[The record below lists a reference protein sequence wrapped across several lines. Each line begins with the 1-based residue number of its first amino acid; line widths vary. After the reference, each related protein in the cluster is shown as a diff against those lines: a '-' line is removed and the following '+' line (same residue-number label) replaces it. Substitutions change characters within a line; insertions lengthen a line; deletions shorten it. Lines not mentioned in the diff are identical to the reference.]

1 MTVNQAAVRQMPME
15 QVGAVERRVAPRTFL
30 ALLGR
35 DIRVLRR
42 EIGGFLVRL
51 VMQPLLFVFVFLYVL
66 PKIGGDF
73 RTSAGSDV
81 AFATILVPGLL
92 AVSVNF
98 QGLQAVALPLVREL
112 SWSKEIEDRVLAP
125 VRIWVIGFQKIFSG
139 TLQSMVAAA
148 IVLPITYFV
157 HADGHAPHL
166 QPNWGLFVV
175 VLILSS
181 FLTSATG
188 LLLGTVVNPNKISLL
203 FGVVLVPVT
212 FLGCVYYPWAA
223 LHPIP
228 WLQALV
234 CLNPLV
240 YISEGFRWALTPQ
253 VGHMPAWAIMM
264 ALIVG
269 TAALT
274 ILSLRTFR
282 HRVVNI

>member
-1 MTVNQAAVRQMPME
+1 MTVNQVTVQQTPAE
-15 QVGAVERRVAPRTFL
+15 QIGAVDGRIALRTFL

-42 EIGGFLVRL
+42 EVGGFLIRL
-51 VMQPLLFVFVFLYVL
+51 VMQPFLFVFVFSYVL
-66 PKIGGDF
+66 PKIGGSF
-73 RTSAGSDV
+73 HTSAGSDV
-81 AFATILVPGLL
+81 PFATILVPGLL

-98 QGLQAVALPLVREL
+98 QGLQAVALPLVREF

-125 VRIWVIGFQKIFSG
+125 VRVWVIGLEKIFSG
-139 TLQSMVAAA
+139 MLQSVIAAA

-157 HADGHAPHL
+157 HAEGQAPHL
-166 QPNWGLFVV
+166 QPNWGLFVGILV
-175 VLILSS
+175 LSS

-188 LLLGTVVNPNKISLL
+188 LLLGTIVNPNKISLL
-203 FGVVLVPVT
+203 FGVMLVPIT

-253 VGHMPAWAIMM
+253 VGYMPAWAIML
-264 ALIVG
+264 ALVVG
-269 TAALT
+269 TAVLT
-274 ILSLRTFR
+274 LLSLRTFV
-282 HRVVNI
+282 HRVVTI

>member
-1 MTVNQAAVRQMPME
+1 MTVNQATVRQMLME
-15 QVGAVERRVAPRTFL
+15 RVGAVERRIAPRTFL

-42 EIGGFLVRL
+42 EMGGFLIRL

-73 RTSAGSDV
+73 RPSAGSDV

-98 QGLQAVALPLVREL
+98 QGLQAVALPLVGEL

-125 VRIWVIGFQKIFSG
+125 VRIWVIGFQKICSG
-139 TLQSMVAAA
+139 TLQSVVAAA

-157 HADGHAPHL
+157 HADGQAPHL

-175 VLILSS
+175 ILVLSS

-188 LLLGTVVNPNKISLL
+188 LLLGTIVNPNKISLL

-223 LHPIP
+223 LRAIP

-253 VGHMPAWAIMM
+253 VGYMPAWAIMM
-264 ALIVG
+264 ALIMG
-269 TAALT
+269 TGALT

-282 HRVVNI
+282 HRVVIT

>member
-1 MTVNQAAVRQMPME
+1 MTVNQVTVQQTPAE
-15 QVGAVERRVAPRTFL
+15 QIGAVDGRIAPRTFL

-42 EIGGFLVRL
+42 EVGGFLIRL
-51 VMQPLLFVFVFLYVL
+51 VMQPFLFVFVFSYVL
-66 PKIGGDF
+66 PKIGGSF
-73 RTSAGSDV
+73 HTSAGSDV
-81 AFATILVPGLL
+81 PFATILVPGLL

-98 QGLQAVALPLVREL
+98 QGLQAVALPLVREF

-125 VRIWVIGFQKIFSG
+125 VRVWVIGLEKIFSG
-139 TLQSMVAAA
+139 MLQSVIAAA

-157 HADGHAPHL
+157 HAEGQAPHL
-166 QPNWGLFVV
+166 QPNWGLFVGILV
-175 VLILSS
+175 LSS

-188 LLLGTVVNPNKISLL
+188 LLLGTIVNPNKISLL
-203 FGVVLVPVT
+203 FGVMLVPIT

-253 VGHMPAWAIMM
+253 VGYMPAWAIML
-264 ALIVG
+264 ALVVG
-269 TAALT
+269 TAVLT
-274 ILSLRTFR
+274 LLSLRTFV
-282 HRVVNI
+282 HRVVTI